1 MRAVSRDF
9 TGRTIPRT
17 LDSTIGGADEKRY
30 IEAFQQFF
38 VSRSQRLPFYEWAS
52 RALRIT
58 FMANLVNMALTKE
71 TTPANAAGTL
81 ARAQDLAESF
91 GTVQAQKIRPVREGL
106 LKMVP
111 KRIRYF
117 KELKGKPLT
126 RVFWEVATPHNLD
139 DAANL
144 LA

>member
-1 MRAVSRDF
+1 
-9 TGRTIPRT
+9 